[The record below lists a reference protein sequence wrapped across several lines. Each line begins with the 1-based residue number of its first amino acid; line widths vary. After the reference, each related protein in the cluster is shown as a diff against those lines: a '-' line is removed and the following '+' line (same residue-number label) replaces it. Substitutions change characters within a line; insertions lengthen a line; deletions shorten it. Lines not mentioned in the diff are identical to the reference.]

1 MKYEVLMFI
10 KNDWHQIIESEDI
23 NSIKT
28 VISVLNTTHPNNKV
42 KINEIPLISKNNKIY
57 QKK

>member
-10 KNDWHQIIESEDI
+10 RNDWYQIIESEDI

-28 VISVLNTTHPNNKV
+28 VISVLNTTHPNNKT
-42 KINEIPLISKNNKIY
+42 KINSLITKDKNNKVY